1 MTSLLTCRVGVYTAP
16 RHLQCSACET
26 PFQQILISW
35 IFPRFASVFL
45 PRITKLRMHATF
57 IKKNFTEVHNT
68 NKICLYQTLKST

>member
-57 IKKNFTEVHNT
+57 IKKISRKCT
-68 NKICLYQTLKST
+68 IPIKSVYTRH